1 MYNFTN
7 YFSMMAGNR
16 DKSHHGK
23 PHCYYNITGCLCQSC
38 IQLPSSEKRDDKK
51 IKCARTQK
59 IIDNGFHK
67 V

>member
-1 MYNFTN
+1 MYNFTD
-7 YFSMMAGNR
+7 YFSMMAI
-16 DKSHHGK
+16 KAIMEK
-23 PHCYYNITGCLCQSC
+23 PHCYYNIIGCLCQNC
-38 IQLPSSEKRDDKK
+38 IQLPGSEKRDDKK